1 MCPSDPVG
9 RFAFCPRKI
18 TLYKNV
24 NDRLRNKP
32 KLIIIMLYHVMTT
45 ACFFILPYAPPQSL

>member
-1 MCPSDPVG
+1 MYSSDFVG

-24 NDRLRNKP
+24 NDRLRNKT
-32 KLIIIMLYHVMTT
+32 KVIIIILYHVMN
-45 ACFFILPYAPPQSL
+45 